1 MPDFSFK
8 VHQQQ
13 KVMKRNIHLQPLSR
27 QHHNGLLAVLLLNK
41 GVAKNADVT
50 AMQAF
55 VNYFFFNDLEQH
67 FMLEEKHLLPI
78 MQQYPALAEYAARIT
93 DEHGLLQ
100 QLKEDINQLP
110 TTANINAFADL
121 LEQHIRFEER
131 YAFPESEK
139 YFTAEEFNQ
148 LGEALGHQD
157 DKNCMSYPVK
167 FWE

>member
-1 MPDFSFK
+1 
-8 VHQQQ
+8 
-13 KVMKRNIHLQPLSR
+13 MKRNIHLQPLSR

-41 GVAKNADVT
+41 GVAKNADLT

-55 VNYFFFNDLEQH
+55 VNYIFINDLEEH

-78 MQQYPALAEYAARIT
+78 MLHYPALAEYAARIT
-93 DEHGLLQ
+93 DEHQLLQ
-100 QLKEDINQLP
+100 QLKDDINQLP

-131 YAFPESEK
+131 HAFPGSEK
-139 YFTAEEFNQ
+139 YFTEKEFNR
-148 LGEALGHQD
+148 LGELLGHQD